1 MKTVIHS
8 CLTGADTA
16 SGIVVI
22 MDVFRASNTI
32 LMLLSRMVAYIM
44 PAATIQ
50 EAFALKKKHPECLLA
65 GERGGVKVAGFD
77 MGNSP
82 HEASGMELK
91 GKGII
96 FTTSA
101 GTRGIIRAE
110 RAERIL
116 VGSFGNANAL
126 ATMLTDLNPPL
137 VTCLAVG
144 TDGITKASEDEL
156 CAVYL
161 KGILEGMPQDF
172 CAMKKEIMQGEGAQR
187 LRSLGQEL
195 DFSYC
200 LTTDLFDF
208 VPEVKRER
216 GSVRIQAER

>member
-1 MKTVIHS
+1 MKTAIHS
-8 CLTGADTA
+8 CLTGVDTA

-32 LMLLSRMVAYIM
+32 LMLFSRMAAYIM
-44 PAATIQ
+44 PVATIR
-50 EAFALKKKHPECLLA
+50 EAFALKEKHPECLLA
-65 GERGGVKVAGFD
+65 GERGGMKVPGFD

-82 HEASGMELK
+82 HEVSGMELK
-91 GKGII
+91 DRGII

-101 GTRGIIRAE
+101 GTRGILRAE
-110 RAERIL
+110 HAERIL

-144 TDGITKASEDEL
+144 TDGVTKASEDEL

-172 CAMKKEIMQGEGAQR
+172 RAMKNEIMQGEGAQR
-187 LRSLGQEL
+187 LRRLGQEL

-216 GSVRIQAER
+216 GSVRIEAEG